1 MWCFIVNNKQIVVN
15 FLGEP
20 SCGKSTAATYVFSK
34 LKMLGISCEYVSEFA
49 KDKVYEENET
59 VVRHQEYV
67 FGKQSFKID
76 RVTGKVDVIITDSPL
91 ILSALYNNDDSLG
104 EHFNDVVLHKFNTY
118 ENHNYLL
125 TRKHEY
131 EDKGRFQNEEQ
142 SKELRKDLKSLL
154 NKYNIDFSTIDS
166 DVYNYDTIVD
176 EIVRRLRK

>member
-1 MWCFIVNNKQIVVN
+1 MNKQIVIN

-20 SCGKSTAATYVFSK
+20 SCGKSTAATYVFSR

-76 RVTGKVDVIITDSPL
+76 RVAGKVDVIITDSPL

-104 EHFNDVVLHKFNTY
+104 EHFNDVVVHKFNTY
-118 ENHNYLL
+118 ENYNYLL
-125 TRKHEY
+125 TRCHKY
-131 EDKGRFQNEEQ
+131 EDNGRFQNEEQ
-142 SKELRKDLKSLL
+142 SKQLRSNLKFLL
-154 NKYNIDFSTIDS
+154 NKYNIIFSEINS
-166 DVYNYDTIVD
+166 NIENYNIIVK
-176 EIVRRLRK
+176 EIERKIHSEQ